1 MTVIYGNK
9 SKLSNLEMVPVLKT
23 AVARLE
29 RLKGN
34 PLGILDA
41 REDVFGQ
48 ALDPNHDDV
57 LADLLASVD
66 LSHSDEFED
75 VLKNLLEGSLVVLNR
90 QLKTSSNDSSFEIT
104 MTTQMSQ
111 MFLLLRRTSQL
122 SFSTLLGMLFAWSGS
137 G

>member
-9 SKLSNLEMVPVLKT
+9 SKLSNLEMVPVFKN

-29 RLKGN
+29 RLKEN

-48 ALDPNHDDV
+48 ALDPSHDV

-66 LSHSDEFED
+66 PSHSDEFED
-75 VLKNLLEGSLVVLNR
+75 VLKNLLVGSLVVLNR

-111 MFLLLRRTSQL
+111 MFLLLRHTSQL